1 MFSPE
6 CNAISFLGVSDR
18 TNLKHCY
25 STYIVCSLTSSQDYT
40 NLLYFSLAH
49 LYLSLLPFFFLQL
62 PTEPNNPFYPLSMP
76 LISCKHMSVCT
87 CAFWAETGFRVNVS
101 LRYCEICVYFHSLRT
116 TFKLIFGACLCKRL
130 QLQCWLLWMVA
141 KRLLCSMLSVFLA
154 WCVWLW
160 THARCF

>member
-62 PTEPNNPFYPLSMP
+62 PTEPNNPFYLLSMP
-76 LISCKHMSVCT
+76 LISCTHMSVCT
-87 CAFWAETGFRVNVS
+87 CAFWAETGFRSTWVYW
-101 LRYCEICVYFHSLRT
+101 YCENVFIFTLYSQHSNWFLVLAYAALT
-116 TFKLIFGACLCKRL
+116 VTMLVIVDGC
-130 QLQCWLLWMVA
+130 QEVA
-141 KRLLCSMLSVFLA
+141 M
-154 WCVWLW
+154 
-160 THARCF
+160 